1 MEKIDDIKYILS
13 QLLNLSLQD
22 IGEVVAIDKTTLSC
36 SLDSKIQKCP
46 YCCSSHLHS
55 KGYYKKKYR
64 LPFNH
69 SNIKIVLLKIKR
81 FKCQECHDSF
91 SNSIG
96 LTPRNFAIPYST
108 IDSIMEN
115 LKKPNETF
123 KSTAEHF
130 SVSETTVKRYFDKY
144 YHPDKF
150 NLPSVLCFDEV
161 YIPSLNISSNYLTV
175 LYDFEKKR
183 LIEVISSRKKADL
196 HRYFYHLNEKEKEKV
211 QYVCID
217 MYRTYYDI
225 ARIHFKKAIIC
236 IDSFHV
242 IKNLNDSLDKIRV
255 LIMNQ
260 YHSDSIEYYLLKN
273 WKFLLFDRK
282 SNFHNKPQYNRKLKR
297 YINKAQLFELILQ
310 IHPDLEKA
318 YRLVDEYIL
327 FNSYDDLPE
336 RKLLEIDYYINNF
349 LKSGIPELVQFGKLL
364 TRWKIEICNSFTRID
379 GIRISNAFTEASNGT
394 IQDMIR
400 NAKGL

>member
-1 MEKIDDIKYILS
+1 
-13 QLLNLSLQD
+13 
-22 IGEVVAIDKTTLSC
+22 
-36 SLDSKIQKCP
+36 
-46 YCCSSHLHS
+46 
-55 KGYYKKKYR
+55 
-64 LPFNH
+64 
-69 SNIKIVLLKIKR
+69 
-81 FKCQECHDSF
+81 
-91 SNSIG
+91 
-96 LTPRNFAIPYST
+96 
-108 IDSIMEN
+108 
-115 LKKPNETF
+115 
-123 KSTAEHF
+123 
-130 SVSETTVKRYFDKY
+130 
-144 YHPDKF
+144 
-150 NLPSVLCFDEV
+150 
-161 YIPSLNISSNYLTV
+161 
-175 LYDFEKKR
+175 
-183 LIEVISSRKKADL
+183 
-196 HRYFYHLNEKEKEKV
+196 
-211 QYVCID
+211 

-260 YHSDSIEYYLLKN
+260 YNSDSIEYYLLKN

-327 FNSYDDLPE
+327 FNAYDDLPE

-364 TRWKIEICNSFTRID
+364 TRWKN
-379 GIRISNAFTEASNGT
+379 
-394 IQDMIR
+394 R
-400 NAKGL
+400 NL